1 MGQFSIDNKMPKIN
15 FEKIIKAERK
25 KVFDIV
31 ANYELFEKTLPQYFP
46 SIRIRSK
53 RNDVAVVEEHRRVA
67 GKELI
72 MMTRHVINYPKT
84 HEVFVIGGDTK
95 GSHIVEKYETI
106 SEGTKI
112 IVEADI
118 KLNGTLKMIEFFGKG
133 KILKSFSKV
142 IDEFAKIAEN

>member
-1 MGQFSIDNKMPKIN
+1 VGQFQIDNKMPKIN
-15 FEKIIKAERK
+15 FEKIINAERK

-46 SIRIRSK
+46 SIRVRSK
-53 RNDVAVVEEHRRVA
+53 RNDVAVVEEHRRIA

-72 MMTRHVINYPKT
+72 MMTRHVIKYPEI
-84 HEVFVIGGDTK
+84 HEVFVIGGDAK
-95 GSHIVEKYETI
+95 GSHITEKYEAV

-118 KLNGTLKMIEFFGKG
+118 KLNGTMKIAEFFAKG
-133 KILKSFSKV
+133 KILKSFSK
-142 IDEFAKIAEN
+142 IMDEFAKIAEN

>member
-1 MGQFSIDNKMPKIN
+1 MPKIN

-31 ANYELFEKTLPQYFP
+31 ANYESFEKMLPQYFP
-46 SIRIRSK
+46 SIRVCSK
-53 RNDVAVVEEHRRVA
+53 RNDVAVVEEHHRIA

-72 MMTRHVINYPKT
+72 MMTRHVIKYPEI

-118 KLNGTLKMIEFFGKG
+118 KLNGIMKIAEFFGKG

-142 IDEFAKIAEN
+142 MNEFAKIAEN